1 MKSLRNLYAVI
12 MAVWLLAG
20 MAACNSKSAPQS
32 NPEKQ
37 AIEVSVVLPVTSGND
52 GVVASGVIESEQTA
66 MISTRM
72 MGTIENISV
81 REGDKVQRGQL
92 LATISNHEIIAKQR
106 QVEASLQEAS
116 AALEYAAKDEARFRN
131 LFESG
136 SVSPK
141 ELENVELH
149 YRSMQAR
156 VEAVQQMQKE
166 IEVSLQYTQLRAPF
180 AGVVTRVMSDAGTMA
195 SPGMPILVVE
205 QVGKLQV
212 SASLAESDISRIKAG
227 DTAHLTV
234 KSTALTFTGIV
245 KSISPSSQASGGQYP
260 VTITL
265 PDSLQSKIFAGMY
278 VNVLLPQT
286 QGRSSKNDWS
296 NPLIP
301 TEAVFYREQLT
312 GIWVVSSQNTAML
325 RWIRLGKTEGNR
337 VAVVSGLNSHEQVII
352 GAKAKLYNG
361 VPITIQS
368 NQL

>member
-166 IEVSLQYTQLRAPF
+166 IEV
-180 AGVVTRVMSDAGTMA
+180 
-195 SPGMPILVVE
+195 
-205 QVGKLQV
+205 
-212 SASLAESDISRIKAG
+212 
-227 DTAHLTV
+227 
-234 KSTALTFTGIV
+234 
-245 KSISPSSQASGGQYP
+245 
-260 VTITL
+260 
-265 PDSLQSKIFAGMY
+265 
-278 VNVLLPQT
+278 
-286 QGRSSKNDWS
+286 
-296 NPLIP
+296 
-301 TEAVFYREQLT
+301 
-312 GIWVVSSQNTAML
+312 
-325 RWIRLGKTEGNR
+325 
-337 VAVVSGLNSHEQVII
+337 
-352 GAKAKLYNG
+352 
-361 VPITIQS
+361 
-368 NQL
+368 